1 MDADEIPTFFV
12 RPGLNLLLSQLYP
25 YYEIVVFTAAVADY
39 AEYFVNKIDPHHRV
53 KHVLH
58 REHCKVDPESGV
70 VLKDLS
76 KIGRNLSKTIIVD
89 NLAENFRA

>member
-1 MDADEIPTFFV
+1 MDADETPTFFV

-39 AEYFVNKIDPHHRV
+39 AEYFVSKIDPHHRI

-76 KIGRNLSKTIIVD
+76 KIGRDLSKTIIVD

>member
-1 MDADEIPTFFV
+1 MDETLIHYPSESTDQFDSMDADETPTFFV

-39 AEYFVNKIDPHHRV
+39 AEYFVSKIDPHHRV

-58 REHCKVDPESGV
+58 RE
-70 VLKDLS
+70 
-76 KIGRNLSKTIIVD
+76 
-89 NLAENFRA
+89 